1 MTFRLISCDGN
12 RVEDG
17 DEAGRAP
24 YISLR
29 AGRRGAAAEVTLR
42 SAGSVMSRRATPHT
56 HTLFIYSQLRHVGD
70 TRGCSRGPGSKAAAG
85 RGRAAGLRQ
94 PFCENLWKPPSVG
107 PVTRGTREASSPVGV
122 PGRPRRCQGV
132 CGVPGESAGCPG
144 SLMTAEA

>member
-12 RVEDG
+12 RVEDE

-42 SAGSVMSRRATPHT
+42 SAGSVMSRRAPP

-85 RGRAAGLRQ
+85 RGRDAGLRR

-122 PGRPRRCQGV
+122 PGRLRGARGV
-132 CGVPGESAGCPG
+132 
-144 SLMTAEA
+144 